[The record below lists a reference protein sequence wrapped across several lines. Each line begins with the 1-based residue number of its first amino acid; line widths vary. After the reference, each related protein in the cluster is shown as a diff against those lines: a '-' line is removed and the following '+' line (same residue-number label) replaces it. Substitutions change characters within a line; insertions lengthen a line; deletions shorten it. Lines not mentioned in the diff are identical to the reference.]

1 MIKVNPLI
9 KWWFAPN
16 FPEAQ
21 AEKFLNYKPE
31 GFRKIINDRLRT
43 WLIHPIK
50 RRLAKYYLIF
60 LRRVSGL
67 KVIGIT
73 GSAGKTTTKDML
85 ASILRGKGRDTISSY
100 KNIDPIFNIPT
111 TILKCCPSTKYLIL
125 EMGVEYPGEMDFYL
139 WLAKPDV
146 GIITNI
152 YPTHTL
158 YFKNIEGVARE
169 KLRLAENI
177 RKDGFVVL
185 NKKNLYLKEAGKKID
200 TKIYWFNN
208 SQNKVSRIEITGDL
222 KSEVN
227 LKIEGKEIKI
237 KLDTL
242 GEQFAINALA
252 ASLTAIKLNCFK
264 EQIITGLKDFLS
276 QEHRMR
282 VFKNKK
288 TGAIIIDDTYNNNPE
303 AAMAAFKTLRDLS
316 GKNERIVVFGDML
329 ELGNL
334 EEKEHRRLGREII
347 KLSPKLVIG
356 VGKASRYFVEE
367 AGKILSKQRVIWVK
381 DWKGVKEELYPEL
394 EKNCYVL
401 LKGSRSIGL
410 DNVVSSL

>member
-100 KNIDPIFNIPT
+100 KNIDPIFNIPA

>member
-185 NKKNLYLKEAGKKID
+185 NKK
-200 TKIYWFNN
+200 
-208 SQNKVSRIEITGDL
+208 EITGDL